1 MKNIFYLVIKAILK
15 PLFFLIY
22 HPIVVGKENI
32 PKTGSLVLAGNHTNW
47 RDPLLLVSVVDR
59 QIHFLAK
66 IELFKGIVGAVV
78 RGMGCIP
85 VNRKI
90 HDKEALR
97 SAKDFLN
104 KDSVIGIFPE
114 GTINKTSDLVM
125 PFKIGAVK
133 MANDTG
139 SEIVPFV
146 ITGKYN
152 IFGSHIKIEFLESR
166 KVSKDLDIEN
176 EKLMKS
182 ISNKLEEYNES
193 NKFVKAKDDK
203 NSVEKVLPKRGD
215 EN

>member
-32 PKTGSLVLAGNHTNW
+32 LKDGSLVLAGNHTNW
-47 RDPLLLVSVVDR
+47 RDSLLLVSVVDR
-59 QIHFLAK
+59 QVHFLAK
-66 IELFKGIVGAVV
+66 IELFKGIVGVVV

-104 KDSVIGIFPE
+104 AGSVIGIFPE
-114 GTINKTSDLVM
+114 GTINRTSDLVM

-133 MANDTG
+133 MTNDTG
-139 SEIVPFV
+139 SEIIPFV

-152 IFGSHIKIEFLESR
+152 IFGNHIKIEFLKSR

-176 EKLMKS
+176 EKLMKT

-193 NKFVKAKDDK
+193 NKFIKT
-203 NSVEKVLPKRGD
+203 
-215 EN
+215 